1 MTKRNP
7 TQLLC
12 DIGEPVKSF
21 EDIKCPVFFLI
32 FFASLLSIPAGCAAA
47 EKAPLNVLFIGN
59 SYIYTNDLPQMF
71 SRLAESAGHEVKAES
86 SANPGWKL
94 AQHARSET
102 TLSMI
107 AREHW
112 DYVILQE
119 QSVLPVF
126 AADRRQSMYPAARIL
141 DEKAKR
147 SGAKTILLI
156 TWGRR
161 DGLKEA
167 GISNFEEMQ
176 AKLSEGSMEIVNKLD
191 MIAAPV
197 GAAWQSV
204 RREKPFFPL
213 WQSDGNH
220 PSKSGTYLAACVLF
234 SVIFR
239 ETPEGIVYTSGLTE
253 STSSFLQKAAG
264 ATVLSDADKRHL
276 DRFQRKGK

>member
-1 MTKRNP
+1 MTRTSTFFRTFKRIGQRSP
-7 TQLLC
+7 IILWRRIGPFCLWFGISAFLLLVLT
-12 DIGEPVKSF
+12 GR
-21 EDIKCPVFFLI
+21 
-32 FFASLLSIPAGCAAA
+32 ATA
-47 EKAPLNVLFIGN
+47 EKTPISVLFIGN

-71 SRLAESAGHEVKAES
+71 SQLAESAGYEVKAGS

-94 AQHARSET
+94 AQHAQSET
-102 TLSMI
+102 TLAMI
-107 AREHW
+107 DREHW

-126 AADRRQSMYPAARIL
+126 AADRQQSMYPAARIL
-141 DEKAKR
+141 DERAKR

-161 DGLKEA
+161 DGLPEA
-167 GISNFEEMQ
+167 GISNFEQMQ
-176 AKLSEGSMEIVNKLD
+176 AKLIEGSMEIVNKLD

-213 WQSDGNH
+213 WQADGNH
-220 PSKSGTYLAACVLF
+220 PSRSGTYLAACVLF
-234 SVIFR
+234 GVIFG
-239 ETPEGIVYTSGLTE
+239 ETPEGIAYTSGLTE

-264 ATVLSDADKRHL
+264 STVFSDAA
-276 DRFQRKGK
+276 Q